1 MKKVFCFIFSSFV
14 LIAQGTGVF
23 IDGVAAVVENKII
36 LKSDLNQMV
45 NMLAIQNKINPNEN
59 YETYLKLQKEV
70 LASMIDQKILLKLAE
85 QDTTIIVKDKEVE
98 QSLNQQVDNLIYQAG
113 GKKEAE
119 KILGQTIKSFRSEF
133 WFDMRDKMVSER
145 FQQKKLNNITTNK
158 KDVERFYNT
167 YKDSLPFFPLEAKI
181 RHILLKPQPSD
192 SIKKETKK
200 LLYKLKNKI
209 LSGSIFKD
217 IAKKYS
223 MDPGSKNN
231 GGDIGWV
238 KRGSLLKNF
247 ETVAFTIKLNTLSD
261 PVETEMGYHLLETL
275 DKKGDKVKVRHIL
288 IMPEIT
294 KKDEEKTYNFGLFL
308 KDSSKTLLN
317 FKNLAKTYSKD
328 EQTSNLGG
336 NLGWIVPDT
345 YPIKEIG
352 KVISYLKVNECSP
365 PINSTFGVHLLWI
378 EKIKKGGKPSLKDHY
393 SKIEMMALNNKKMNW
408 YNNWIKNKKRSF
420 YINIKI

>member
-14 LIAQGTGVF
+14 LIAQGTDVF

-365 PINSTFGVHLLWI
+365 PINSSFGVHLLWI
-378 EKIKKGGKPSLKDHY
+378 EKIKKGGKPSLKHHY

>member
-1 MKKVFCFIFSSFV
+1 MKKIFCFVFSSFI

-119 KILGQTIKSFRSEF
+119 KVLGQTIKSFRSEF

-158 KDVERFYNT
+158 KDVENFYNT

-200 LLYKLKNKI
+200 LLYKLKNEI
-209 LSGSIFKD
+209 LGGSIFKD
-217 IAKKYS
+217 VAKKYS

-231 GGDIGWV
+231 GGNIGWV

-308 KDSSKTLLN
+308 KDSSKTLLD

-408 YNNWIKNKKRSF
+408 YNNWIKNKKRGF

>member
-1 MKKVFCFIFSSFV
+1 MKKFFCFIFSSFI
-14 LIAQGTGVF
+14 LTAQGTGVF

-119 KILGQTIKSFRSEF
+119 KVLGQTIKSFRSEF

-145 FQQKKLNNITTNK
+145 FQQKKLNTITTNK
-158 KDVERFYNT
+158 KDVEMFYNT

-200 LLYKLKNKI
+200 LLYKLKNEI

-247 ETVAFTIKLNTLSD
+247 ETIAFTIDLNTLSD

-308 KDSSKTLLN
+308 KDSSKTLLD
-317 FKNLAKTYSKD
+317 FKNLAKTYSRD

-352 KVISYLKVNECSP
+352 KVINYLKVNECSP

-393 SKIEMMALNNKKMNW
+393 SKIEIMALNNKKMNW
-408 YNNWIKNKKRSF
+408 YNNWIKNKKRGF

>member
-1 MKKVFCFIFSSFV
+1 MKKIFCFIFSSFI

-59 YETYLKLQKEV
+59 YETYLKLRKEV

-85 QDTTIIVKDKEVE
+85 QDTTIIIKDKEVE

-119 KILGQTIKSFRSEF
+119 KVLGQTIKSFRSEF

-247 ETVAFTIKLNTLSD
+247 ETVAFTIELNTLSD

-308 KDSSKTLLN
+308 KDSSKTLLD

-336 NLGWIVPDT
+336 NLGWIVPET

>member
-1 MKKVFCFIFSSFV
+1 MKKILFFVFSSFV
-14 LIAQGTGVF
+14 LMAQGSGVF
-23 IDGVAAVVENKII
+23 VDGVAAVVENKII

-59 YETYLKLQKEV
+59 RETYLKLQKEV

-85 QDTTIIVKDKEVE
+85 QDTTIIVKDKEIE

-113 GKKEAE
+113 GKQEAE

-133 WFDMRDKMVSER
+133 WFDMRDKIVSER
-145 FQQKKLNNITTNK
+145 FQQKKLNKITTNK
-158 KDVERFYNT
+158 KDVESFYNT
-167 YKDSLPFFPLEAKI
+167 YKDSLPFFPLEAKV

-192 SIKKETKK
+192 SIKKETKN
-200 LLYKLKNKI
+200 LLYKIKNEI
-209 LSGSIFKD
+209 LNGLSFKD
-217 IAKKYS
+217 AAKNHS

-231 GGDIGWV
+231 GGNIGWV

-247 ETVAFTIKLNTLSD
+247 ETIAFTIKIKTLSD
-261 PVETEMGYHLLETL
+261 PIETEMGYHLIETL

-294 KKDEEKTYNFGLFL
+294 KKDEEKIYNFGLSL

-336 NLGWIVPDT
+336 NLGWITPET

-352 KVISYLKVNECSP
+352 TVINYLEINECSP
-365 PINSTFGVHLLWI
+365 PINSTFGIHLLWV
-378 EKIKKGGKPSLKDHY
+378 EKIKKGGKPSLKNHY
-393 SKIEMMALNNKKMNW
+393 SKIEIMALNNKKMSW
-408 YNNWIKNKKRSF
+408 YNTWIKNKKRNF

>member
-1 MKKVFCFIFSSFV
+1 MKFILFLVLSSFS
-14 LIAQGTGVF
+14 LLAQGTGFF
-23 IDGVAAVVENKII
+23 IDGVAAIVENKII

-59 YETYLKLQKEV
+59 YNTFLKLQKEV
-70 LASMIDQKILLKLAE
+70 LESMIDQKVLLKLAE
-85 QDTTIIVKDKEVE
+85 QDTTIIVKDKEIE

-133 WFDMRDKMVSER
+133 WFDMRDKIVSER

-158 KDVERFYNT
+158 KDVDHFYKT
-167 YKDSLPFFPLEAKI
+167 YKDSLPLFPLEAKV

-192 SIKKETKK
+192 SIKKETINF
-200 LLYKLKNKI
+200 LYNLKNEI
-209 LSGSIFKD
+209 LGGSSFEIM
-217 IAKKYS
+217 AKKHS

-231 GGDIGWV
+231 GGNIGWV
-238 KRGSLLKNF
+238 KRGSLVKNF
-247 ETVAFTIKLNTLSD
+247 ETTAFTIDLNTLSD

-275 DKKGDKVKVRHIL
+275 DKKGDKIKVRHIL

-308 KDSSKTLLN
+308 KDSSKTIVD
-317 FKNLAKTYSKD
+317 FKKLAKIYSKD
-328 EQTSNLGG
+328 EQTSALGG
-336 NLGWIVPDT
+336 NLGWITPET
-345 YPIKEIG
+345 YPIKELG
-352 KVISYLKVNECSP
+352 KVISYLNINECSP
-365 PINSTFGVHLLWI
+365 PINSNFGLHLLWI

-393 SKIEMMALNNKKMNW
+393 SKIEIMALNNKKMVW
-408 YNNWIKNKKRSF
+408 YNNWIKKKKKNI
-420 YINIKI
+420 YIKRNL

>member
-1 MKKVFCFIFSSFV
+1 MKKFFCFIFSSFI
-14 LIAQGTGVF
+14 LTAQGTGVF

-119 KILGQTIKSFRSEF
+119 KVLGQTIKSFRSEF

-158 KDVERFYNT
+158 KDVENFYNT

-192 SIKKETKK
+192 SIKKETEK
-200 LLYKLKNKI
+200 LLYKLKNEI
-209 LSGSIFKD
+209 LSGSVFKEV
-217 IAKKYS
+217 AKKYS

-231 GGDIGWV
+231 GGNIGWV

-308 KDSSKTLLN
+308 KDSSKTLLD

-378 EKIKKGGKPSLKDHY
+378 EKIKKGGKPSLTDHY
-393 SKIEMMALNNKKMNW
+393 SKIEIMALNNKKMNW
-408 YNNWIKNKKRSF
+408 YNNWIKNKKRGF

>member
-1 MKKVFCFIFSSFV
+1 MKKFFYFLFSSFV
-14 LIAQGTGVF
+14 LMAQGAGVF

-70 LASMIDQKILLKLAE
+70 LGSMIDQKILLKLAE

-119 KILGQTIKSFRSEF
+119 KVLGQTIKSFRSEF
-133 WFDMRDKMVSER
+133 WFDMRDKIISER
-145 FQQKKLNNITTNK
+145 FQQKKLNKITTNK
-158 KDVERFYNT
+158 KDVESFYMT
-167 YKDSLPFFPLEAKI
+167 YKDSLPFFPLEAKV

-200 LLYKLKNKI
+200 LLYKLKDEI
-209 LSGSIFKD
+209 LNGSSFKD
-217 IAKKYS
+217 VAKNYS

-231 GGDIGWV
+231 GGNIGWV

-247 ETVAFTIKLNTLSD
+247 ETVAFTIKLNKLSN
-261 PVETEMGYHLLETL
+261 PIETEMGYHILETL

-308 KDSSKTLLN
+308 KDSSKTLLD
-317 FKNLAKTYSKD
+317 FKTLAKTYSKD

-336 NLGWIVPDT
+336 NLGWIIPET

-365 PINSTFGVHLLWI
+365 PINSSFGFHLLWI
-378 EKIKKGGKPSLKDHY
+378 EKIKEGGKPSLKDHY

-408 YNNWIKNKKRSF
+408 YNNWIKDKKSSF

>member
-1 MKKVFCFIFSSFV
+1 MKKVFCFIFSSFI
-14 LIAQGTGVF
+14 LIAQGAGVF
-23 IDGVAAVVENKII
+23 VDGVAAIVENKII

-119 KILGQTIKSFRSEF
+119 KVLGQTIKSFRSEF

-181 RHILLKPQPSD
+181 RHILLKPEPSD

-200 LLYKLKNKI
+200 LLYKLKNEI

-217 IAKKYS
+217 VAKKYS

-231 GGDIGWV
+231 GGNIGWV

-261 PVETEMGYHLLETL
+261 PIETEMGYHLLETL

-352 KVISYLKVNECSP
+352 KVINYLKVNECSP
-365 PINSTFGVHLLWI
+365 PINSTFGIHLLWI

-408 YNNWIKNKKRSF
+408 YNNWIKNKKKKF

>member
-119 KILGQTIKSFRSEF
+119 KVLGQTIKSFRSEF
-133 WFDMRDKMVSER
+133 WFDMRDKIVSER

-167 YKDSLPFFPLEAKI
+167 YRDSLPFFPLEAKI

-200 LLYKLKNKI
+200 LLYKLKNEI
-209 LSGSIFKD
+209 LNGSSFKD
-217 IAKKYS
+217 VAKSYS
-223 MDPGSKNN
+223 MDPGSKNK

-247 ETVAFTIKLNTLSD
+247 ETVAFTIKLNFLSD
-261 PVETEMGYHLLETL
+261 PIETEMGYHILETL
-275 DKKGDKVKVRHIL
+275 DKKGDKVKVRHVL

-294 KKDEEKTYNFGLFL
+294 KEDEKKTYNFGLFL
-308 KDSSKTLLN
+308 KDSSKTLLD
-317 FKNLAKTYSKD
+317 FKTLAKKYSKD
-328 EQTSNLGG
+328 EQTSGLGG
-336 NLGWIVPDT
+336 NLGWIIPET

-365 PINSTFGVHLLWI
+365 PINSTFGIHLLWI